1 MIKKLFLLSSFLCL
15 GLIAKAEAT
24 DVSQY
29 ENVVFPVST
38 TGSAGSMVTVSVE
51 MNNTVSATGFQFDV
65 VLPEGITVATDED
78 GFYLIEL
85 SETRTTS
92 RKTDFFSS
100 VLQSDGS
107 IRVMC
112 SSTTSHTFE
121 GTSGEVC
128 TMKLNIGDGL
138 ANGDY
143 PIIFKNIKISDAD
156 ARAYRVNQV
165 EATLVLNNF
174 IVGDT
179 NAFKQGMDANG
190 KLQEWEMMIEAG
202 YNPIHYGVSTTINN
216 QAIDQIFIGPN
227 IRCVNLNVVDSND
240 YPVVISGQSMY
251 VSDHCLLYAD
261 LVFDFDAVYPDSTLD
276 KRSNG

>member
-1 MIKKLFLLSSFLCL
+1 
-15 GLIAKAEAT
+15 
-24 DVSQY
+24 
-29 ENVVFPVST
+29 
-38 TGSAGSMVTVSVE
+38 

-85 SETRTTS
+85 SESRTTS

-112 SSTTSHTFE
+112 SSTTSNTFE

-128 TMKLNIGDGL
+128 TIKLNIGEGL

-179 NAFKQGMDANG
+179 NGDGMVLIGDVIAILNYILGSPLDNFNTMAADVNSDG
-190 KLQEWEMMIEAG
+190 KILIGDVIAVL
-202 YNPIHYGVSTTINN
+202 NIILN
-216 QAIDQIFIGPN
+216 Q
-227 IRCVNLNVVDSND
+227 
-240 YPVVISGQSMY
+240 
-251 VSDHCLLYAD
+251 
-261 LVFDFDAVYPDSTLD
+261 
-276 KRSNG
+276 

>member
-78 GFYLIEL
+78 GFDLIEL

-179 NAFKQGMDANG
+179 NGDGKVLVGDVIAMLNYILGARLDNFNTMAANVNGDG
-190 KLQEWEMMIEAG
+190 KILVGDVIAVL
-202 YNPIHYGVSTTINN
+202 NIILN
-216 QAIDQIFIGPN
+216 Q
-227 IRCVNLNVVDSND
+227 
-240 YPVVISGQSMY
+240 
-251 VSDHCLLYAD
+251 
-261 LVFDFDAVYPDSTLD
+261 
-276 KRSNG
+276 